1 VTIVDQTA
9 SAAVLA
15 ADDLLAMIR
24 ATAGPTRTRGK
35 SITLRGQKIFAA
47 VELDVTPASRGTPPL
62 AHRPW
67 IKLLTVVKPSPLTA
81 AWLCL
86 YTTSP

>member
-1 VTIVDQTA
+1 MGIL
-9 SAAVLA
+9 AVG
-15 ADDLLAMIR
+15 DLE
-24 ATAGPTRTRGK
+24 AT
-35 SITLRGQKIFAA
+35 L
-47 VELDVTPASRGTPPL
+47 VSRNPFPL

-67 IKLLTVVKPSPLTA
+67 IKLFTAVKPSPLLA